1 MRMALVLAS
10 RRAGIG
16 AAVDGVTVDT
26 RNPERLAQDAA
37 RGAWALAASCAFT
50 RPRCSRC
57 TPSST
62 PTPPPWPAQRLCQ
75 ALAEAGGGVC
85 VLDGRMVDAPVL
97 HLAQQ
102 TLARHAWAQQR
113 MHRKT

>member
-1 MRMALVLAS
+1 MGFGGKLCIHPAQVQPLHAVFDPDP
-10 RRAGIG
+10 
-16 AAVDGVTVDT
+16 AAV
-26 RNPERLAQDAA
+26 AQ
-37 RGAWALAASCAFT
+37 
-50 RPRCSRC
+50 
-57 TPSST
+57 
-62 PTPPPWPAQRLCQ
+62 AQRLCQ

>member
-1 MRMALVLAS
+1 M
-10 RRAGIG
+10 
-16 AAVDGVTVDT
+16 TEQNQNT
-26 RNPERLAQDAA
+26 
-37 RGAWALAASCAFT
+37 
-50 RPRCSRC
+50 
-57 TPSST
+57 
-62 PTPPPWPAQRLCQ
+62 Q

-102 TLARHAWAQQR
+102 TLARHAWALQR